1 MSEDQPV
8 FLVMCALFKEPDNHP
23 KRQQRRNEEN
33 KPGDEFSCVFQIIE
47 PGLRNCLTK
56 RLLP

>member
-1 MSEDQPV
+1 MREDQPV

-33 KPGDEFSCVFQIIE
+33 KPDDEFSCVFQIIE
-47 PGLRNCLTK
+47 PGL
-56 RLLP
+56 

>member
-33 KPGDEFSCVFQIIE
+33 KPCAEISCVFQIIE
-47 PGLRNCLTK
+47 PGL
-56 RLLP
+56 